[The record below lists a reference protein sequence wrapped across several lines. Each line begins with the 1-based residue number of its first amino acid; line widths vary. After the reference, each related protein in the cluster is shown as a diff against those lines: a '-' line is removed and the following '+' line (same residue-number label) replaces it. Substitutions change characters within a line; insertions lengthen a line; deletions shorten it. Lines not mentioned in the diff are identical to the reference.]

1 MSKWHEILELQNSR
15 NPPRLDKSDAEELY
29 MNADFNDLLY
39 VAHERRNLKL
49 PGNSVTYLVDRNINY
64 TNVCTINC
72 QFCSFYRPPGHSET
86 YLQSLDQISE
96 RIIQLED
103 LGGSRVLM
111 QGGVHPELNLEWYTD
126 LICLLY
132 TSPSPRDKRQS
143 RMPSS
148 A

>member
-64 TNVCTINC
+64 
-72 QFCSFYRPPGHSET
+72 
-86 YLQSLDQISE
+86 LSLIH
-96 RIIQLED
+96 I
-103 LGGSRVLM
+103 
-111 QGGVHPELNLEWYTD
+111 
-126 LICLLY
+126 
-132 TSPSPRDKRQS
+132 
-143 RMPSS
+143 
-148 A
+148 

>member
-49 PGNSVTYLVDRNINY
+49 PGNSVTYLVAVSY
-64 TNVCTINC
+64 THLTL
-72 QFCSFYRPPGHSET
+72 PT
-86 YLQSLDQISE
+86 
-96 RIIQLED
+96 
-103 LGGSRVLM
+103 
-111 QGGVHPELNLEWYTD
+111 
-126 LICLLY
+126 
-132 TSPSPRDKRQS
+132 K
-143 RMPSS
+143 